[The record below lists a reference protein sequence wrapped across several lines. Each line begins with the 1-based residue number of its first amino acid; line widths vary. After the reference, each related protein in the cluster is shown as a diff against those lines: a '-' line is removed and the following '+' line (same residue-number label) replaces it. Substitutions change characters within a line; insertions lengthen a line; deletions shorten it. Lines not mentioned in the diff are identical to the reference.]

1 MKGRSVHALRKSSE
15 IIFFVELALVEYTK
29 VLTQTQLFG
38 CDRTNGKGKKRGQ
51 KSLWMERRGFSSGV
65 RCTPEVLWL

>member
-1 MKGRSVHALRKSSE
+1 MHALRKSSE

-29 VLTQTQLFG
+29 LLTLTQLLG
-38 CDRTNGKGKKRGQ
+38 CVRTNGKGEKRGQ
-51 KSLWMERRGFSSGV
+51 KSSWMEREGFSSSV